1 MAKMKDFLK
10 GAALS
15 LVLASPAFAQGTCDA
30 ALQSLQTAAST
41 NDPVQIMQAWAE
53 IPKAGCEDFKFQAAR
68 SQVSGLMARAAQSEL
83 AKGNVQGAEDLV
95 LQAPGVHW
103 AVQAVRGDIAAQRG
117 DRAEASKQ
125 YNAALDTLGD
135 PGQTVQSEAL
145 VPVAQRL
152 LSLAQENMML
162 AGSMESTVTRGGG
175 AAGVMAVAARGL
187 AVEKASA
194 APVVAAAD
202 PNYVAPAPAAPAVD
216 PYVAPAAQAY
226 VAPAAPAPAAPA
238 YVAPAPDYAAAPAAP
253 AYVPPPQEYNVIT
266 AAASNVSSV
275 FLPIRFGFDS
285 DQLDPTG
292 VREALRL
299 VDFLNANQVGT
310 LTITGHTDDV
320 GNENYNLDLSLRRAK
335 SLAAFLQSGNVHT
348 QIFVI
353 GKGETEPP
361 VFTTAYSIDEQRT
374 IARRVEVSFGY

>member
-1 MAKMKDFLK
+1 MAQVKLLIQS
-10 GAALS
+10 AALG

-30 ALQSLQTAAST
+30 ALQTLQAASST
-41 NDPVQIMQAWAE
+41 QDPAQILQAWSAV
-53 IPKAGCEDFKFQAAR
+53 PAAGCEDFKFNAAR
-68 SQVSGLMARAAQSEL
+68 SQVSGLLARAASAALE
-83 AKGNVQGAEDLV
+83 KGDVNGAEEIV

-103 AVQAVRGDIAAQRG
+103 AVQAVRGDIAAKRG
-117 DRAEASKQ
+117 DRVEASKQ

-145 VPVAQRL
+145 VPVAERL

-162 AGSMESTVTRGGG
+162 AGSMARTVTRGGG

-187 AVEKASA
+187 AVEKKA
-194 APVVAAAD
+194 AE
-202 PNYVAPAPAAPAVD
+202 PAPAAT
-216 PYVAPAAQAY
+216 PYVAPAA
-226 VAPAAPAPAAPA
+226 APAADATYQAPAAAAPA
-238 YVAPAPDYAAAPAAP
+238 YVPPADAPTYQAPAAAQVYADAPAAP
-253 AYVPPPQEYNVIT
+253 AYVPPPAEYNVIT
-266 AAASNVSSV
+266 AAATKVDSV

-320 GNENYNLDLSLRRAK
+320 GSESYNLDLSLRRAQ
-335 SLAAFLQSGNVHT
+335 SLAAFIQSGNVHA
-348 QIFVI
+348 QIFVV
-353 GKGETEPP
+353 GKGESQPP
-361 VFTTAYSIDEQRT
+361 VFTTTYSLDEQRT